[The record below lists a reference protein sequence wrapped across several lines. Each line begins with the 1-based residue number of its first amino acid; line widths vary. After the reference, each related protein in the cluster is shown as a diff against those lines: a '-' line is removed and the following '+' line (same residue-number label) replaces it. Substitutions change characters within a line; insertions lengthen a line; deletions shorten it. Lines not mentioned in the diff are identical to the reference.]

1 MKLVRDKIPEIM
13 KAKQQEVH
21 MHIATEEEYKKF
33 LNAKLREEVAE
44 YLADGNPEELAD
56 IIEVIYTLARQKS
69 ITPEQLEQKRKE
81 KRAERGG
88 FDQHIIL
95 EKW

>member
-13 KAKQQEVH
+13 KAKGQEVH

-33 LNAKLREEVAE
+33 LEAKLREEVAE
-44 YLADGNPEELAD
+44 YLTDKSPDELAD
-56 IIEVIYTLARQKS
+56 ILEVLYTLAKQAS
-69 ITPEQLEQKRKE
+69 ITPEQLEQKRKMKQE
-81 KRAERGG
+81 ERGG
-88 FDQHIIL
+88 FDKRIIL